1 MKEVYGINMYCL
13 SGFRRRSKGAL
24 STYASLLLLLAII
37 MSLASYIRVLEEE
50 NELRATTL
58 RAVEVNMA
66 LLNINEEL
74 KNMAFVTISNSLKEL
89 LMNINNVDN
98 VTEVSRILKEQLK
111 HKIPEVANE
120 CIDRVAE
127 DYGVKVYIR
136 EINVRTIVS
145 GELIIKVNIVMK
157 VKDDVLGI
165 SKMENLSLE
174 YNTGI
179 SLEKITAEYRCT
191 LEQIEHLLVDSNH
204 TICKDITGFIKQLNR
219 NITFVVYNKDSI
231 NVERNI
237 EIALVNGRS
246 GLFKEY
252 VIRIHLVKLI
262 VRIGINEY
270 DQITR
275 SFNKRYINLVV
286 YVNRNYDL
294 VVLVIKKNVL

>member
-1 MKEVYGINMYCL
+1 
-13 SGFRRRSKGAL
+13 
-24 STYASLLLLLAII
+24 
-37 MSLASYIRVLEEE
+37 MSLVLYIRVLEEE

-58 RAVEVNMA
+58 RAVEVNVA

-111 HKIPEVANE
+111 HKILEVANE

-136 EINVRTIVS
+136 EVNVRTIVS

-179 SLEKITAEYRCT
+179 SLEKITAKYRCT

-237 EIALVNGRS
+237 EVALVDGRS

-252 VIRIHLVKLI
+252 VIRVHLVKLI
-262 VRIGINEY
+262 IKMGINEY